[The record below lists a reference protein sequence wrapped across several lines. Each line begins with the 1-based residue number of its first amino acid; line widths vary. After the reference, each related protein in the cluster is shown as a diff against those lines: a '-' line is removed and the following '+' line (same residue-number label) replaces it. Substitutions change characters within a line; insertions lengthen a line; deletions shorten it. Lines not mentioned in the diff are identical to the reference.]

1 MLTLGEDALN
11 WALRHALN
19 FGDTDAFPLPF
30 EYRAIEHDWAALRSF
45 LVSANILDWK
55 VRPLRALL
63 APKARYGFRV
73 ITQLD
78 PLDLLVFA
86 ATVREIG
93 SDLEKRRVPVS
104 KQVVFSY
111 RFLPTKEGQLFDPTI
126 GYSAFQDHTRTVL
139 KAKAPAYVAAAD
151 IADFYPRIYHH
162 RLKGALEAATAKASH
177 VGAVMTLLKGWNN
190 TETFGIPVG
199 TTLARLLAEIAIS
212 DVDEALLGSKI
223 SFVRFND
230 DYRLF
235 ADNYT
240 EAYRALAFL
249 ANFLFRNHGLTLQPQ
264 KTMVLSSGD
273 FQDRFLPSP
282 EDRELASLEQ
292 RFHDL
297 VDDLGLADP
306 YQPIDYDNLES
317 DQKEMVNSMNL
328 AQLFSEK
335 IRENDIDIPLI
346 RFILRRLGQLADAT
360 ILDEALDNLDQLY
373 PVFADIIE
381 YARRVGLTGERRK
394 DVGKRVLDLLDDSIV
409 SELEYHR
416 LWGFNLFAE
425 STDWDNEASL
435 PTLLANARDSMSR
448 RELILAMARAKQQ
461 YWFQSQW
468 RNLANEAPWEKRAM
482 IAGFS
487 CLPPD
492 PRRHLYR
499 SIEPQLDPL
508 ELAVMRWARNKPL
521 A

>member
-1 MLTLGEDALN
+1 MLTLSENALD
-11 WALRHALN
+11 WTLRHAIN

-45 LVSANILDWK
+45 LSSANILDWK
-55 VRPLRALL
+55 VRPLRTLL

-78 PLDLLVFA
+78 PLDFLVFG

-104 KQVVFSY
+104 EQVVFSH
-111 RFLPTKEGQLFDPTI
+111 RFLPSVNGQLFDTL
-126 GYSAFQDHTRTVL
+126 GYSAFQDRTRMIL
-139 KAKAPAYVAAAD
+139 KEKAPAYVATAD

-162 RLKGALEAATAKASH
+162 RLKGALEAATPKSSH
-177 VGAVMTLLKGWNN
+177 VGAIMTLLAGWNN

-199 TTLARLLAEIAIS
+199 NSPVRLLAEIAIS
-212 DVDEALLGSKI
+212 DVDEALLGSNI

-235 ADNYT
+235 AANVT

-249 ANFLFRNHGLTLQPQ
+249 ATFLFRNHDLTLQPQ
-264 KTMVLSSGD
+264 KTMVLTSGD
-273 FQDRFLPSP
+273 FQKRFLPSP
-282 EDRELASLEQ
+282 EDHELASLEQ
-292 RFHDL
+292 RFDDL
-297 VDDLGLADP
+297 VADLGLANP
-306 YQPIDYDNLES
+306 YEPIIYDDLED
-317 DQKEMVNSMNL
+317 DQKNMVDSMNL
-328 AQLFSEK
+328 AELFIEQVHD
-335 IRENDIDIPLI
+335 EAVDIPLV
-346 RFILRRLGQLADAT
+346 RFLLRRLGQLADAAV
-360 ILDEALDNLDQLY
+360 IDHALDNLDKLY

-381 YARRVGLTGERRK
+381 YAGRVALTGERRK
-394 DVGKRVLDLLDDSIV
+394 HIGKRILDLLDHSIV

-416 LWGFNLFAE
+416 LWGFHLFAE

-435 PTLLANARDSMSR
+435 PTLLANARDPMSR
-448 RELILAMARAKQQ
+448 RELILAMARANQR

-468 RNLANEAPWEKRAM
+468 RYLANEAPWQRRAM

-492 PRRHLYR
+492 PRKHLYK